1 MRTAHW
7 VKQACLLLGLFLCN
21 RKFRQNF
28 LLHKNKLRKDAHS
41 REKEICRKR
50 PRSARAFRERNAL
63 FLIYR
68 AKPAMNSCEA
78 AMNAHGSLGG
88 ESLACL

>member
-7 VKQACLLLGLFLCN
+7 VEQACLLLGLFLCN

-50 PRSARAFRERNAL
+50 NAL

-68 AKPAMNSCEA
+68 AKP
-78 AMNAHGSLGG
+78 GSLF
-88 ESLACL
+88 EWAKLNA